1 MMKFYMNTI
10 NAIFV
15 MLSLFGVYDLN
26 ARLVKIVIFVS
37 LVMMLVFIELI

>member
-1 MMKFYMNTI
+1 MKFYMNTI